1 MLTDAHNSPPTIH
14 QLKRDFAMAREM
26 SDLEAKLKK
35 ADPSVRAYVNEL
47 NERNVKLRRANL
59 RLEADKAERDNQIKA
74 LKQENAIK
82 KTDVH
87 LNLAIGDLSS
97 ISEERFVKELK
108 KAIPR
113 LIAMAPKLGLKITRA

>member
-1 MLTDAHNSPPTIH
+1 
-14 QLKRDFAMAREM
+14 MAREM

-113 LIAMAPKLGLKITRA
+113 LIAMAPKLGLKITKA

>member
-1 MLTDAHNSPPTIH
+1 
-14 QLKRDFAMAREM
+14 MAKEM

-35 ADPSVRAYVNEL
+35 ADPAVRAYVNEL
-47 NERNVKLRRANL
+47 NERNVKLGRANI
-59 RLEADKAERDNQIKA
+59 RLEADKTERDNQIKA
-74 LKQENAIK
+74 LKQGITIK

-113 LIAMAPKLGLKITRA
+113 LIAMAPKLGLKITKA

>member
-1 MLTDAHNSPPTIH
+1 
-14 QLKRDFAMAREM
+14 MAKEM

-35 ADPSVRAYVNEL
+35 TDPSVRAYVNEL
-47 NERNVKLRRANL
+47 NERNVKLRRANA

-74 LKQENAIK
+74 LKQEIAIK

>member
-1 MLTDAHNSPPTIH
+1 
-14 QLKRDFAMAREM
+14 MAKDT
-26 SDLEAKLKK
+26 SDPKAILKK
-35 ADPSVRAYVNEL
+35 ADPRIRRYVAEL
-47 NERNVKLRRANL
+47 DMRFVKLQRVNIK
-59 RLEADKAERDNQIKA
+59 LEADKTERDSQIKA
-74 LKQENAIK
+74 LKQEMTIK